1 MNIPE
6 ATDFF
11 RQVTVRICGS
21 LDIQKALFDTYRYL
35 RHRVPVDE
43 VSYTHFVPDM
53 GAIQFVAC
61 ADREGGRDLG
71 LTPMPLPQTM
81 VDWMKQ
87 DITRKDYYTL
97 NRPEE
102 NPLSPLITGFRGIDR
117 RSSILVVRLLMG
129 DTFLGSFNLA
139 CNGTDRYTDDQARLV
154 AAAKEPIAIALA
166 NHLQHRE
173 VLRIKELKEDDNR
186 FLKSEL
192 RHRFSQTVIGADFGL
207 KQVMTEIRHVA
218 GTASPVLLLGET
230 GTGKEVIAHVI
241 HNLSPRHNGP
251 FVTINCGAIPHGLV
265 DSELFGHEKGAFTG
279 AVASSKGRFERADG
293 GTVFLDEIG
302 ELPLEAQVRLLRV
315 LQEKEIERV
324 GSTKPISVDI
334 RIVAATHRDLDA
346 MVTDGRFRQDLLFRL
361 RVFPVTLPP
370 LRDRKADIP
379 ALVQHFFQVKG
390 RELGMKHPPEI
401 TKAFLD
407 RLMAY
412 PWPGNVRELEN
423 HIERTLILS
432 RGGPLRDDGT
442 TDLLPAST
450 PPADDDAPAPILPL
464 DEAMKRHIEKAL
476 AHCGGRI
483 EGDAGVAALL
493 RIQPNT
499 LRARMKKLG
508 IPFGRKSNRPT

>member
-1 MNIPE
+1 MTIPE
-6 ATDFF
+6 DADFF

-139 CNGTDRYTDDQARLV
+139 CNGIDRYTDDQARLV
-154 AAAKEPIAIALA
+154 ATAKEPIAIALA

-173 VLRIKELKEDDNR
+173 VLRIKKVKEDDNR
-186 FLKSEL
+186 FLRSEL
-192 RHRFSQTVIGADFGL
+192 RHRFSRTVIGADFGL
-207 KQVMTEIRHVA
+207 KQVMEEIRQVA

-241 HNLSPRHNGP
+241 HNLSARHNGP

-265 DSELFGHEKGAFTG
+265 DSELFGHERAPSP
-279 AVASSKGRFERADG
+279 APHVQQRPFERADG

-346 MVTDGRFRQDLLFRL
+346 
-361 RVFPVTLPP
+361 
-370 LRDRKADIP
+370 
-379 ALVQHFFQVKG
+379 
-390 RELGMKHPPEI
+390 
-401 TKAFLD
+401 
-407 RLMAY
+407 
-412 PWPGNVRELEN
+412 W
-423 HIERTLILS
+423 
-432 RGGPLRDDGT
+432 
-442 TDLLPAST
+442 
-450 PPADDDAPAPILPL
+450 
-464 DEAMKRHIEKAL
+464 
-476 AHCGGRI
+476 
-483 EGDAGVAALL
+483 
-493 RIQPNT
+493 
-499 LRARMKKLG
+499 
-508 IPFGRKSNRPT
+508 